1 MTRDYTQYTG
11 AKKIFAFIK
20 QAITGG
26 EQDYTRGSIRTAVL
40 LLAIPMILE
49 MMLES
54 VFGVVDIFFV
64 GRINNEAVT
73 AVGLTESVLTI
84 VYSVG
89 IGLSMAATA
98 LVARRTGEK
107 NNEGASKSAAQSI
120 LFALIV
126 TIFVSIAGVV
136 FAPAILRT
144 MGAIPSVVAEGVIF
158 TRIIFSGSIFIMLLF
173 LINGIFR
180 GAGDAS
186 LAMQS
191 LWLAN
196 ACNIILCPMLI
207 NGWGPFPKLGIE
219 GAALATTI
227 GRCIGVLYQLYRLA
241 GNKGILRIH
250 LRYFIPDWQQ
260 LKSIVNLAWTGT
272 FQFLVGS
279 LSWMFLARIMAD
291 FKDPSI
297 YAGYQVAIRLI
308 MFFLLPAWGMSNAVA
323 TLVGQNLGAKEP
335 GRAEKSTWKAAKY
348 NIIFMALVS
357 VFFLF
362 GSTPLVEFMNK
373 DAVTQKYAIEALH
386 IVSLGY
392 IFYGL
397 GMVMMNAFNGA
408 GDTKTPTIINI
419 ACFWFFQIP
428 FAYLLTSY
436 WHLGPQGVFIA
447 IVSTEILVCIVSTIV
462 FMQGKW
468 KKVVV

>member
-1 MTRDYTQYTG
+1 MTDYTQYTG
-11 AKKIFAFIK
+11 AKKILAFIK
-20 QAITGG
+20 QAVTSG
-26 EQDYTRGSIRTAVL
+26 EQDYTKGSIRTAVL

-84 VYSVG
+84 VYSIG
-89 IGLSMAATA
+89 MGLSMAATA
-98 LVARRTGEK
+98 LVARRVGEK
-107 NNEGASKSAAQSI
+107 DNRAASKSAAQSI
-120 LFALIV
+120 LFAFMV
-126 TIFVSIAGVV
+126 TIFISIAGVI
-136 FAPAILRT
+136 FAPRILQI
-144 MGAIPSVVAEGVIF
+144 MGAIPSVVAEGAIF
-158 TRIIFSGSIFIMLLF
+158 TRIVFGGSIFIMLLF

-191 LWLAN
+191 LWIAN
-196 ACNIILCPMLI
+196 TLNIILCPMLI

-227 GRCIGVLYQLYRLA
+227 GRCVGVLYQVYRLA
-241 GNKGILRIH
+241 GNKGTLRIH
-250 LRYFIPDWQQ
+250 VKDFIPDWR
-260 LKSIVNLAWTGT
+260 LLRSIFDVAWGGT
-272 FQFLVGS
+272 LQFLIGS
-279 LSWMFLARIMAD
+279 ASWIFLATIMAG
-291 FKDPSI
+291 FGDPAI
-297 YAGYQVAIRLI
+297 TAGYQVAIRLI

-335 GRAEKSTWKAAKY
+335 GRAEKSAWKAARY
-348 NIIFMALVS
+348 NMVFMLIVS
-357 VFFLF
+357 VFFVF

-373 DAVTQKYAIEALH
+373 DAGAQKYAIEALRT
-386 IVSLGY
+386 VSLGY

-408 GDTKTPTIINI
+408 GDTKTPTAINLV
-419 ACFWFFQIP
+419 CFWAFQIP

-436 WHLGPQGVFIA
+436 WKLGPQGVFIA
-447 IVSTEILVCIVSTIV
+447 IVATETLVCIVSTVLFI
-462 FMQGKW
+462 QGKW
-468 KKVVV
+468 KKVMV

>member
-1 MTRDYTQYTG
+1 MTDYTQYTG

-20 QAITGG
+20 QALTSG
-26 EQDYTRGSIRTAVL
+26 EQDYTKGSIRTAVL

-64 GRINNEAVT
+64 GRINNEAVV

-89 IGLSMAATA
+89 MGLSMAATA
-98 LVARRTGEK
+98 LVARRIGEK
-107 NNEGASKSAAQSI
+107 DTEAASKSAAQSI
-120 LFALIV
+120 VFALMLTVFI
-126 TIFVSIAGVV
+126 SIAGAI
-136 FAPAILRT
+136 FAPAILRA
-144 MGAIPSVVAEGVIF
+144 MGAIPSVVAEGAIF
-158 TRIIFSGSIFIMLLF
+158 TRIVFSGSLFIMLLF

-191 LWLAN
+191 LWISN
-196 ACNIILCPMLI
+196 AFNIALCPLLI
-207 NGWGPFPKLGIE
+207 NGWGPIPKLGIE
-219 GAALATTI
+219 GAAVATTV
-227 GRCIGVLYQLYRLA
+227 GRCLGVLYQVYQLA
-241 GNKGILRIH
+241 GKKGTLRLKLSH
-250 LRYFIPDWQQ
+250 FIPDWGMI
-260 LKSIVNLAWTGT
+260 KSIFNLAWTGT
-272 FQFLVGS
+272 SQFLIGS
-279 LSWMFLARIMAD
+279 ASWIFLARIMSG
-291 FKDPSI
+291 FKDPAI

-335 GRAEKSTWKAAKY
+335 ERAEKSTWKAARY
-348 NIIFMALVS
+348 NIVFMLLVS
-357 VFFLF
+357 VFFYF

-373 DAVTQKYAIEALH
+373 DAGAQKYAIEALRT
-386 IVSLGY
+386 VSLGY

-408 GDTKTPTIINI
+408 GDTKTPTVINLV
-419 ACFWFFQIP
+419 CFWAFQIP

-447 IVSTEILVCIVSTIV
+447 IVSTETLVCIISTVLFI
-462 FMQGKW
+462 QGKW